1 MSRTTTSRHAARGGF
16 TLIELL
22 VVITILGILATVVT
36 FSVVREIEK
45 AKVQSAKTQIS
56 VFVLAL
62 QRYASEVGEYP
73 TSEEG
78 LKVLIEKPADERRAR
93 GWKGPYLFNTDVV
106 PPDPWKNDYIY
117 QTTDTGDPP
126 FEIICLGKDGV
137 QGGEGNNADISSRR
151 LGD

>member
-1 MSRTTTSRHAARGGF
+1 MSRTTTSRQGARGGF

-45 AKVQSAKTQIS
+45 AKVQQAKTQLS
-56 VFVLAL
+56 VFMLAL

-73 TSEEG
+73 TTEEG
-78 LKVLIEKPADERRAR
+78 LKVLIAKPADERLAR
-93 GWKGPYLFNTDVV
+93 GWKGPYLFNTEVI
-106 PPDPWKNDYIY
+106 PPDPWNNDYIY
-117 QTTDTGDPP
+117 QTTETGDPP
-126 FEIICLGKDGV
+126 FEIISLGKDRA

-151 LGD
+151 LGE

>member
-1 MSRTTTSRHAARGGF
+1 MSRTTPGRRAARGGF

-93 GWKGPYLFNTDVV
+93 GWKGP
-106 PPDPWKNDYIY
+106 
-117 QTTDTGDPP
+117 
-126 FEIICLGKDGV
+126 
-137 QGGEGNNADISSRR
+137 
-151 LGD
+151 

>member
-1 MSRTTTSRHAARGGF
+1 MSRTTTGRQAARAGF

-36 FSVVREIEK
+36 FGVVREIDK
-45 AKVQSAKTQIS
+45 AKVQKAKTQIS
-56 VFVLAL
+56 VFMLAL

-126 FEIICLGKDGV
+126 FEIISLGKDGA
-137 QGGEGNNADISSRR
+137 QGGEGNNADISSKR